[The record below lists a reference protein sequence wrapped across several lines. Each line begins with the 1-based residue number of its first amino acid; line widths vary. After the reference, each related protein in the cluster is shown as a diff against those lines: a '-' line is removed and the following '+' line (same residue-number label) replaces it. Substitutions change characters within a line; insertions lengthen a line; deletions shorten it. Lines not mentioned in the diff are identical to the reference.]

1 MASNFKIAEATK
13 EVGVYGLRSGKWK
26 SLDSNL

>member
-1 MASNFKIAEATK
+1 MASNFKFAEATK
-13 EVGVYGLRSGKWK
+13 EAGVHDLRSGEWK